1 MNLIVNAGPIEATAI
16 GNILVQALS
25 RDKIDSVSE
34 LRTIV
39 RSSFPIKE
47 YLPKDA
53 NMWEKAYDSYLTI
66 IEP

>member
-1 MNLIVNAGPIEATAI
+1 LNLIINAGPIEATAI

-39 RSSFPIKE
+39 RSSFPLKD
-47 YLPKDA
+47 YLPKDT
-53 NMWEKAYDSYLTI
+53 NMWEKAYDSYLRI